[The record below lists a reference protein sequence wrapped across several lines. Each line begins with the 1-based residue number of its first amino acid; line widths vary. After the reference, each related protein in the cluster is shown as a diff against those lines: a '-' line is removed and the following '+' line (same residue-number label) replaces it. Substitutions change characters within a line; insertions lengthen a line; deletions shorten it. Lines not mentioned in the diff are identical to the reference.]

1 MSIYS
6 RRGKGWRYDFMLNG
20 VRYTHA
26 WYKTKKLAKQAAA
39 ERRKEVLEPPKETQM
54 PTDMDFLELVNK
66 RLDHVKAHNSEQHY
80 AEYRSRAKRWVTHW
94 GSLKCSQIMPQMI
107 EDFVLKRSKV
117 SNHTANKELTCLRAT
132 FNFGKKKKWL
142 TSNPTEEIESLP
154 EGKKKR
160 YVPSPEDIEK
170 VIAVADADTQD
181 YLLVMRDTLARSIE
195 INRLTWDDVNSGEK
209 SVTLYTRKKKGG
221 HLTPRIVPMT
231 DRVYQILSRRFA
243 KRDPTKPWVFWHR
256 YWSRKAGRWVEGPY
270 KERKRIMKTLC
281 AKAGVPYFRF
291 HPLRHSGASVM
302 ERNNVPVSSIQKLL
316 GHESRLTTEI
326 YLHSLGESE
335 KEAMAIFERA
345 SQKFTHRFTHS
356 SEYIN

>member
-1 MSIYS
+1 MSVYFKK
-6 RRGKGWRYDFMLNG
+6 GKGWRFDFTMNG
-20 VRYTHA
+20 VRHTQA
-26 WYKTKKLAKQAAA
+26 WYETKTKARQAAA
-39 ERRKEVLEPPKETQM
+39 ERRKEVLEPPTKVETA
-54 PTDMDFLELVNK
+54 TDMDFLELVNK
-66 RLDHVKAHNSEQHY
+66 RLDHVQAHNSEQHY
-80 AEYRSRAKRWVTHW
+80 AEYRSRAKRWIEYW
-94 GSLKCSQIMPQMI
+94 GSLKCSQIMPQII
-107 EDFVLKRSKV
+107 EDFVLERRKV

-132 FNFGKKKKWL
+132 FNFGKKKRWL
-142 TSNPTEEIESLP
+142 MSNPTEELEFLP
-154 EGKKKR
+154 EEKKRR
-160 YVPSPEDIEK
+160 YVPSSEDIEK
-170 VIAVADADTQD
+170 LIAVAGTDTQD
-181 YLLVMRDTLARSIE
+181 YLVVMRDTLARSIE
-195 INRLTWDDVNSGEK
+195 INRLTWNDVDCRER

-221 HLTPRIVPMT
+221 HLTPRTVPMT
-231 DRVYQILSRRFA
+231 ERVYQILFRRFT
-243 KRDPTKPWVFWHR
+243 KRDPTKPWIFWHR
-256 YWSRKAGRWVEGPY
+256 YWSRKARKWVEGPY
-270 KERKRIMKTLC
+270 KERKRIMTTLC